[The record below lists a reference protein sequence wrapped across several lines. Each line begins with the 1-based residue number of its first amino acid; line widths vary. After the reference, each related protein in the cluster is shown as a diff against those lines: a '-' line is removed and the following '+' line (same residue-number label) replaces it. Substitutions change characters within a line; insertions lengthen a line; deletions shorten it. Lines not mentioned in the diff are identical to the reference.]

1 MTRDHDPYESLRIP
15 AYRRLLAG
23 GVIASMGLEVQAVA
37 SGWEI
42 FGRTRS
48 YADLGYAG
56 LVQFLP
62 VLLFALPAG
71 QAADR
76 WNRRKLFQLALGLSF
91 LASIGLVFWSWFQGD
106 VWIAFSLLF
115 ISGVARALGMPSR
128 AALLP
133 QIVPL
138 ELLPNAVA
146 WNSSGWQVANVVG
159 PGIGGLVLAVTD
171 MPLVAYLI
179 SAAAACTCIL
189 LLAPIQVPAHAS
201 NSTQR
206 TLASL
211 LQGLR
216 FVFRTQ
222 LLLAALTLDLFAV
235 LLGGATALLPVYA
248 KEILVVGPQG
258 LGALRAAPALGAVVM
273 ALVIAHRPPLQRTG
287 QALLLSVAGFGIV
300 TIVFGISESFLLSFG
315 MLTLLGAFDNI
326 SVVVRGTVMQTLTPD
341 EMRGRV
347 AAVNS
352 VFISSSNELGAFESG
367 IVAAWLGPVRSVVFG
382 GIGTLAVVVAAI
394 VRWPILLRLG
404 PLDQLHT
411 LRETENASCSPLP
424 SGEGLG
430 VREETPPRGPM

>member
-1 MTRDHDPYESLRIP
+1 MIRDHDPYEALRIP

-42 FGRTRS
+42 FDRTGR

-56 LVQFLP
+56 LVQFVP

-76 WNRRKLFQLALGLSF
+76 FNRRKLFQLAQGLSA
-91 LASIGLVFWSWFQGD
+91 LASVGLVLWSWFQAD
-106 VWIAFSLLF
+106 VWIAFALLLV
-115 ISGVARALGMPSR
+115 SGIARALGMPSR

-133 QIVPL
+133 QVVPM

-159 PGIGGLVLAVTD
+159 PGIGGLVLALTN

-179 SAAAACTCIL
+179 SAASACTCIL

-206 TLASL
+206 SLASL

-222 LLLAALTLDLFAV
+222 LLLAAITLDLFAV

-248 KEILVVGPQG
+248 KQILVVGPEG

-273 ALVIAHRPPLQRTG
+273 ALILAHRPPMRRPG
-287 QALLLSVAGFGIV
+287 QALLLSVAGFGVV
-300 TIVFGISESFLLSFG
+300 TIVFGISTSFLLSFA

-367 IVAAWLGPVRSVVFG
+367 IVAEWFGPVQSVVFG
-382 GIGTLAVVVAAI
+382 GIGTLLVVFAATF
-394 VRWPILLRLG
+394 RWPILVRLG

-411 LRETENASCSPLP
+411 LREAEPANSDSP
-424 SGEGLG
+424 
-430 VREETPPRGPM
+430 REA